1 MKTLK
6 NHTIIYDDECPMC
19 NLYTSAFLYAGM
31 LDQDGREAFSNLK
44 TGGYNLDIKRASN
57 EIALVDK
64 NDQTVT
70 YGIYSLFKIVA
81 HSFPFFKTLFEHRF
95 FQLLVMKLYLFV
107 SYNRKVIV
115 PGKKFEAYNS
125 CTPSLNMKYRVIYI
139 IFAWAATSL
148 ILFYYSNLLG
158 EFIPDSSISRELLIC
173 GAQVFFQ
180 GAIVGYFNKSRLIH
194 YLGNLMTVSLGG
206 AILLLP
212 MLLLSKFTSSHMLF
226 LTYFMIVMSVMLA
239 EHIRRVKILEL
250 PLLISVTW
258 VLYRILVVMALFA

>member
-19 NLYTSAFLYAGM
+19 NLYTSAFLHTGM
-31 LDQDGREAFSNLK
+31 LDKSGREAFSNIK
-44 TGGYNLDIKRASN
+44 SSGYNLDIKRASN
-57 EIALVDK
+57 EIALVNK
-64 NDQTVT
+64 NDNTVT
-70 YGIYSLFKIVA
+70 YGIHSLFLIIA
-81 HSFPFFKTLFEHRF
+81 HRFPFFNILFERRF
-95 FQLLVMKLYLFV
+95 FQFLMQKLYFFV

-125 CTPSLNMKYRVIYI
+125 CTPSLNIKYRLAYI
-139 IFAWAATSL
+139 VFAWAVTSL

-158 EFIPDSSISRELLIC
+158 SFIQDGSVSRELLIC

-180 GAIVGYFNKSRLIH
+180 GAVVGYFNKSRVIH

-212 MLLLSKFTSSHMLF
+212 MLLFSKLTSSHTLF
-226 LTYFMIVMSVMLA
+226 LTYFMIVVSLMLV

-250 PLLISVTW
+250 PLIISVTW
-258 VLYRILVVMALFA
+258 VLYRVLVVIVLFS